1 MPLTR
6 SSSLA
11 ANTDVE
17 LGRDVPDARLVL
29 TVDSVGRQFTGESPV
44 PIHSC
49 VSIAMQTDEDSSSWW
64 NCVGFMKKALIQKLA
79 LVAVGVFVVVI
90 IIMIERF
97 AGIDIIDE
105 KKLVQD
111 IAAEVLPQIM
121 SGRANATS
129 PPQ

>member
-6 SSSLA
+6 SSSLV

-49 VSIAMQTDEDSSSWW
+49 VNIAVQTDEDNSSCW

-79 LVAVGVFVVVI
+79 LVAVGVLVVVI